1 MKTSGGTT
9 MRETLCE
16 ALEAMMTP
24 DIEANACYGTIAYD
38 IHGFYTQQGIEQG
51 WQGLDDVHPLD
62 KDTPTNMR
70 KNIDAAIAQIGYWL
84 TMVDVSSEESVLEA
98 MVAATEFDTSNPLV
112 QGAALRA
119 WDQWRGFVAT
129 YQAGRITPGH
139 PQFRE
144 SNHRQFTT
152 PWKELPAETRMKDY
166 EVVAIVADRMLA
178 LSQPGYEPK
187 HAIYDFGG

>member
-1 MKTSGGTT
+1 

-119 WDQWRGFVAT
+119 WD
-129 YQAGRITPGH
+129 
-139 PQFRE
+139 
-144 SNHRQFTT
+144 HRQFTT